1 MVLVPI
7 INCIHELFITY
18 FSLYFDYVL
27 CVVYVSVVVVTGNR
41 VMGGP
46 GGQMFAFYK
55 NTLNHFLGI
64 SDGSEHF

>member
-27 CVVYVSVVVVTGNR
+27 CVVYVSVVITGNR
-41 VMGGP
+41 VKGGP
-46 GGQMFAFYK
+46 GGQMYAF
-55 NTLNHFLGI
+55 L
-64 SDGSEHF
+64 